1 MESYTG
7 RSYREMPWKADTEAY
22 LCFYSSCPTLVFY
35 RLEKVFYTSEAVLL
49 FLHESRIKLI
59 YNQFD

>member
-1 MESYTG
+1 
-7 RSYREMPWKADTEAY
+7 MPWKADTEAY
-22 LCFYSSCPTLVFY
+22 LCFYSSRAALVFY

-59 YNQFD
+59 SNQFD